1 MSRHLLAVAAVVAL
15 FPSNAFAGPSRA
27 WNAAKGVH
35 PEMPIIAGID
45 VASAKSSETFKK
57 FYPML
62 IKQKPEVQDVLD
74 KLKATCKFD
83 PFTAINSAVA
93 VVDDSNDN
101 TGAFYIALTGW
112 NAAKLGACA
121 KKVAKGEK
129 KNLGV
134 GPVKKGIQELTMKG
148 EAKKM
153 YLGWIG
159 KDVLVVA
166 TDPSDRTLL
175 EKVLS
180 GKGGGTTGA
189 MAAKIDTGAT
199 VWMAVIKEQQIQQGI
214 TMKGLY
220 GTVKIAKGNVD
231 GDLHVVTGDEKQ
243 ATSLVTAFNKEMP
256 NIQKGLPPA
265 AKSLATSL
273 KMSNTGAEVQATATS
288 PEKDLLGLLGL
299 VLGGM

>member
-1 MSRHLLAVAAVVAL
+1 MSRHLLAVAALAL
-15 FPSNAFAGPSRA
+15 LPSIAVAGPSRA

-62 IKQKPEVQDVLD
+62 IEKKPEVQDVLD
-74 KLKATCKFD
+74 KLKKTCKFD

-93 VVDDSNDN
+93 VVDDQNDN

-112 NAAKLGACA
+112 DAAKLGACA

-129 KNLGV
+129 KDLAV
-134 GPVKKGIQELTMKG
+134 GPVKKGVQELTMKG
-148 EAKKM
+148 ESKKM

-166 TDPSDRTLL
+166 TDPSDRALL
-175 EKVLS
+175 DKVLT
-180 GKGGGTTGA
+180 GKGGGTTGG

-199 VWMAVIKEQQIQQGI
+199 VWMAVLKQQEIQKGI

-220 GTVKIAKGNVD
+220 GTVKIAKGTVD

-256 NIQKGLPPA
+256 KIKSGLPPA
-265 AKSLATSL
+265 AQSLATSL
-273 KMSNTGAEVQATATS
+273 KMSSAGAEVQATATS

-299 VLGGM
+299 LLGSM

>member
-1 MSRHLLAVAAVVAL
+1 MSRHLLALAAVAAL
-15 FPSNAFAGPSRA
+15 LPSSAFAGPSKA
-27 WNAAKGVH
+27 WNAAKSVH

-62 IKQKPEVQDVLD
+62 IKQKPEVQEVLD

-83 PFTAINSAVA
+83 PFTAVASAVA
-93 VVDDSNDN
+93 VVDDTNDN

-112 NAAKLGACA
+112 DAKKLGTCA
-121 KKVAKGEK
+121 TKVAKGEK
-129 KNLGV
+129 KTLTV

-148 EAKKM
+148 ESKKM

-159 KDVLVVA
+159 KDVLVVV
-166 TDPSDRTLL
+166 TDPSDRALV
-175 EKVLS
+175 EKALS
-180 GKGGGTTGA
+180 GKGGGITGG
-189 MAAKIDTGAT
+189 MAAKIDTSAT

-220 GTVKIAKGNVD
+220 GTVKIAGGNVA

-243 ATSLVTAFNKEMP
+243 AAQLVSAFNKEMP

-265 AKSLATSL
+265 AQSLAKSL
-273 KMSNTGAEVQATATS
+273 KMSAAAAEVNATASS

-299 VLGGM
+299 LLGSM

>member
-1 MSRHLLAVAAVVAL
+1 
-15 FPSNAFAGPSRA
+15 
-27 WNAAKGVH
+27 
-35 PEMPIIAGID
+35 
-45 VASAKSSETFKK
+45 
-57 FYPML
+57 
-62 IKQKPEVQDVLD
+62 VQDVLN

-83 PFTAINSAVA
+83 PFTAVNSAVA
-93 VVDDSNDN
+93 VVDDQNDN

-112 NAAKLGACA
+112 DAGKLGTCA

-129 KNLGV
+129 KDLTV

-166 TDPSDRTLL
+166 TDPSDRSLL
-175 EKVLS
+175 EKVLA
-180 GKGGGTTGA
+180 GKGGGTAGG

-199 VWMAVIKEQQIQQGI
+199 VWMAVIKEQQIQKGI

-231 GDLHVVTGDEKQ
+231 GDLHVVTGDEAQ

-265 AKSLATSL
+265 AQSLAKSL
-273 KMSNTGAEVQATATS
+273 KMSSSGAEVQATATAV
-288 PEKDLLGLLGL
+288 EKDLLGLLGL
-299 VLGGM
+299 LLGSM